1 MNSRTIVHKLLEGW
15 EAAGEIAPGSAPHV
29 RAAFGSAP
37 GDGDPAEAVARLVAH
52 VYGAPAVDLGSGP
65 VAASPPSPYMSRSA
79 PSARLDP
86 AAAAAARLAPLLA
99 GRRGAEWLARDHV
112 DVVEAGGGPGD
123 VAGRMFR
130 RLWNDPDEHG
140 RLKADV
146 APAPSRSE
154 LIANEVSDRLV
165 ALRALDASERDS
177 FARDLRTSGESMR
190 GWHSA
195 ARAAVARLQDNAWRW
210 PSAVRPTLQPADL
223 GDDPTAPA
231 PDAAGVEATA
241 DELAGAGLDY

>member
-1 MNSRTIVHKLLEGW
+1 MNSRTIVDKLIEGW

-29 RAAFGSAP
+29 RASFGHRP
-37 GDGDPAEAVARLVAH
+37 GDGDPAEAVARLVGH

-65 VAASPPSPYMSRSA
+65 TPATPPSPYLSRNA

-86 AAAAAARLAPLLA
+86 AAAAAARLAPLLR
-99 GRRGAEWLARDHV
+99 GRKAPEWLARDHV
-112 DVVEAGGGPGD
+112 DVVAAGGGPGD

-130 RLWNDPDEHG
+130 RLWDNPDEHG
-140 RLKADV
+140 RLRADA
-146 APAPSRSE
+146 APAPPRSKVLAE
-154 LIANEVSDRLV
+154 EMADRLV

-195 ARAAVARLQDNAWRW
+195 ARAAVARLQANPRYWQS
-210 PSAVRPTLQPADL
+210 PIRPALQAADL
-223 GDDPTAPA
+223 GDDPDAPA
-231 PDAAGVEATA
+231 PDAAGATA